1 MVSLRRPSPVRA
13 RGQWVDDA
21 TPARLGRTEDDMVES
36 ARIVVGVDLSDWSR
50 SALEYAL
57 AEATLRKAELHVVAA
72 VPDAEFWPVGGGIA
86 GSGAEVPSREQRI
99 DRARESAERFVSEV
113 VAEKGAEGVSVQLQV
128 LPGSPSEV
136 LVEQA
141 RGADLLVV
149 GHRGR
154 GGFASAV
161 LGSVGLHCVLNA
173 PCPVTVVRPTS
184 QSAG

>member
-1 MVSLRRPSPVRA
+1 MD
-13 RGQWVDDA
+13 GA
-21 TPARLGRTEDDMVES
+21 TELCRTEDALVES
-36 ARIVVGVDLSDWSR
+36 GRIVVGVDLSDWSR
-50 SALEYAL
+50 AALEYAL
-57 AEATLRKAELHVVAA
+57 AEASLRKAEVHVVAA
-72 VPDAEFWPVGGGIA
+72 VPDVEFWPAGGAIA
-86 GSGAEVPSREQRI
+86 GSGFEVPSREQRV
-99 DRARESAERFVSEV
+99 DRARENTERFVSEV
-113 VAEKGAEGVSVQLQV
+113 VAEKGAEAVPVQLRV

-136 LVEQA
+136 LMEQA

-173 PCPVTVVRPTS
+173 PCPVTVVRSTS